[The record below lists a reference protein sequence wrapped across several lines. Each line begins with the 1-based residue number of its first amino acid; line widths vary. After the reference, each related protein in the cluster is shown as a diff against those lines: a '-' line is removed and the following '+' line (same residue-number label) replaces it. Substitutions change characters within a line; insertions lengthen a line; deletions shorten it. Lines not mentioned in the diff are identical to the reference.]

1 MKRLLSYGE
10 SNFAEIRKKKRYYV
24 DKTEYIRKLE
34 DIKYPVFL
42 RPRRFGKTLFT
53 NMLRCY
59 YDLKMAD
66 QFSELFGGLDI
77 GKNPTGKQNS
87 YYFLSF
93 NFSAL
98 SAGNT
103 IEESRQGFNRKVY
116 NAIAYFLRYY
126 KEELQLSAQQNKEF
140 TEIAPHDAAQALTI
154 AINSVQL
161 AGGKLFVAIDEYD
174 NLTNALALKNR
185 DISVQDS
192 EYTKVL
198 EKGGFFRAFFESL
211 KEGTESCVDQVYITG
226 ILPITISD
234 LNSGFNIASFITADK
249 DFTNMLGLTEAE
261 LGKLYDEIATDYD
274 LPLSKTQCLSLMDR
288 YYDGYRFLPDEEET
302 VYNPMMS
309 LYFLAYLCRKGEI
322 PEELAD
328 DNLRTQ
334 YNQVSYIFGLNNEEN
349 RDRIINTL
357 TEKGEII
364 QSSKITVTFNM
375 KSILSGQYAVEG
387 LYYLG
392 ILTWKE
398 RNILQIP
405 NLVTYEMMLSYFEQI
420 KEIQPEKQLL
430 NPGIIAY
437 KKQGDIENFCKSFFT
452 GVIQKFPGAFFRDAN
467 ESFYRGLFFH
477 ILYDAMEKTN
487 YDVYCEFQ
495 TNNGQ
500 TDFYIRTHPK
510 AKVPCIINDVIE
522 IKRVKSSASDAEFT
536 AQFNA
541 AIKQAQKRC
550 HGDLKDCRTVAIC
563 FKGNKDYKISLT

>member
-1 MKRLLSYGE
+1 
-10 SNFAEIRKKKRYYV
+10 
-24 DKTEYIRKLE
+24 
-34 DIKYPVFL
+34 
-42 RPRRFGKTLFT
+42 
-53 NMLRCY
+53 MLRCY

-103 IEESRQGFNRKVY
+103 IEESRQGFNDKVY
-116 NAIAYFLRYY
+116 ASITHFLDYY
-126 KEELQLSAQQNKEF
+126 EKEL
-140 TEIAPHDAAQALTI
+140 ALTPEKRTDFYHKGSNSASYALSF
-154 AINSVQL
+154 AISAVSL

-174 NLTNALALKNR
+174 NLTNALALKSR

-198 EKGGFFRAFFESL
+198 EKGGFFRAFFEAL

-249 DFTNMLGLTEAE
+249 DFTNMLGLTEVE

-322 PEELAD
+322 PAKLAD
-328 DNLRTQ
+328 HNLRTQ
-334 YNQVSYIFGLNNEEN
+334 YDQVSYIFGLDNEKRRNE
-349 RDRIINTL
+349 IIETL
-357 TEKGEII
+357 TEQGEIKQLSDI
-364 QSSKITVTFNM
+364 DVTFNM
-375 KSILSGQYAVEG
+375 RSILSGQYAVEG

-392 ILTWKE
+392 ILTWKN
-398 RNILQIP
+398 RDILQIP
-405 NLVTYEMMLSYFEQI
+405 NLVTYEMMLSYFEYVQ
-420 KEIQPEKQLL
+420 EIQPERKALD
-430 NPGIIAY
+430 PGLFDY
-437 KKQGDIENFCKSFFT
+437 KKKGDIEAFCKSFFVE
-452 GVIQKFPGAFFRDAN
+452 VIQKFPGAFFRDAN

-536 AQFNA
+536 AQFDA
-541 AIKQAQKRC
+541 AIKQAKSRC
-550 HGDLKDCRTVAIC
+550 HGDLKSCRAVAIC
-563 FKGNKDYKISLT
+563 FKGNKDYKISLK